1 MFLFLNKR
9 LLTTAAL
16 LLTATGCE
24 TVIDLPLKTSPANV
38 VIEANLADD
47 NQPAQVR
54 LSRSVEYQQ
63 TNAYPPVTGAVVT
76 LSDNAGGREVLR
88 EASPG
93 QYVGTTLRGVP
104 GRAYTLRVETG
115 GAAYVAVST
124 LPVVVPF
131 EELHSEPNPFGADDG
146 LQAAVQYTDPVGLG
160 NSYLFRQYRNG
171 RLNNTI
177 YLQNDKYNDGK
188 HVNQQLRSNVG
199 GVGGGPPPED
209 IDKLIA
215 GDSLT
220 VEMQNI
226 DPAVYQYY
234 LTLNQILQKNPI
246 FGVTPANPTSN
257 FSGGALGYFSAHSRR
272 VRRIKIP

>member
-1 MFLFLNKR
+1 MLLSLNKR
-9 LLTTAAL
+9 LLAAAAL

-24 TVIDLPLKTSPANV
+24 KVINLPLKTSPAQL
-38 VIEANLADD
+38 VIEANLVDD
-47 NQPAQVR
+47 GQPAQVR
-54 LSRSVEYQQ
+54 LSMSVNYQE
-63 TNAYPPVTGAVVT
+63 TSTYPSVTGAVIT
-76 LSDNAGGREVLR
+76 LSDNAGGQEVLR

-93 QYVGTTLRGVP
+93 QYVGATIKGVP

-115 GAAYVAVST
+115 GASYVALST

-131 EELHSEPNPFGADDG
+131 EELHAEASPFGTDDG
-146 LQAAVQYTDPVGLG
+146 LQATAQYTDPVGTG

-171 RLNNTI
+171 RLNKTI
-177 YLQNDKYNDGK
+177 FLQNDQYNDGK
-188 HVNQQLRSNVG
+188 HVSQPIG
-199 GVGGGPPPED
+199 GGGGGPAPED
-209 IDKLIA
+209 IDKLVA

-226 DPAVYQYY
+226 DPTVYQYY
-234 LTLNQILQKNPI
+234 LTLNQITQNDPA

-257 FSGGALGYFSAHSRR
+257 FSGGALGYFSAHSKR